1 MTSTKHKTTMLAAIA
16 LGLLLAI
23 LLAALVSS
31 APADAA
37 VTSGKAYGW
46 GGNYDGQLGN
56 GTSGPGTDANTP
68 VAVGNLSGVKSVK
81 AGCGHGLAVKT
92 DGTVRAWGSN
102 GYGVL
107 GDGTNDPSDVP

>member
-56 GTSGPGTDANTP
+56 GTSENYSDVP
-68 VAVGNLSGVKSVK
+68 VAVQNLT
-81 AGCGHGLAVKT
+81 AVKNI
-92 DGTVRAWGSN
+92 DG
-102 GYGVL
+102 GYGFTL
-107 GDGTNDPSDVP
+107 AGTQ